1 VNKKVIQLS
10 LIILLVLISII
21 FYKTY
26 FQKNSQT
33 KSVKKNVEIFIE
45 NESNLIKNLRYNV
58 NFDDNTEYFITAELS
73 EIFYKDNSEF
83 VKMQIVTAKFID
95 KDNLP
100 LTIESDK
107 AIYDNNN
114 YNTKF
119 SDNVKITYMGNIIMS
134 EFLELNFEENII
146 TIRNNVVY
154 EGIQGHLRSDNIMI
168 NLITKKTEIF
178 MNDDK
183 DKIKIESK

>member
-1 VNKKVIQLS
+1 MNKKIIQICLV
-10 LIILLVLISII
+10 ILLIFISII

-33 KSVKKNVEIFIE
+33 KSSEKNEEVFIE

-58 NFDDNTEYFITAELS
+58 NFDDNTKYLITAELS
-73 EIFYKDNSEF
+73 EIFYKDESEF
-83 VKMQIVTAKFID
+83 VKMQLVTAKFTD
-95 KDNLP
+95 QDNLA
-100 LTIESDK
+100 LAIKSDN
-107 AIYDNNN
+107 AIYDNNS

-119 SDNVKITYMGNIIMS
+119 SKNVKITYLGNIITS
-134 EFLELNFEENII
+134 EYLELNFEENIV
-146 TIRNNVVY
+146 TIQNNVVY
-154 EGIQGHLRSDNIMI
+154 EGIQGHLKSDNIVI

>member
-1 VNKKVIQLS
+1 MNKKIIQLS
-10 LIILLVLISII
+10 LIILLIFISII

-26 FQKNSQT
+26 FQKEPRT
-33 KSVKKNVEIFIE
+33 KSLEKNAEVLIE

-58 NFDDNTEYFITAELS
+58 NLDDNTEYFITAELS
-73 EIFYKDNSEF
+73 EIFYKDDSEF
-83 VKMQIVTAKFID
+83 VKMQVVTAKFID
-95 KDNLP
+95 QDNLP
-100 LTIESDK
+100 LTIMSDN

-119 SDNVKITYMGNIIMS
+119 SDNVKITYLGNIITS
-134 EFLELNFEENII
+134 EYLELNFEKNIV

-154 EGIQGHLRSDNIMI
+154 EGIQGHLKSDNIMI
-168 NLITKKTEIF
+168 NLLTKKTQIF